1 MENSKFILQKGF
13 LRFSVLYICI
23 SSWPSQFNILVPP
36 LGGTFHFLLISG
48 SSVRTT
54 TILSIRNFTEEP
66 IEEKKF
72 LATNL
77 SMYPFLPQKRNRLRA
92 PTKTLMKI
100 TQKSKT
106 LLQQIFQSNTNLYN
120 ALLMIISIILLFN

>member
-13 LRFSVLYICI
+13 LRFFLYICI
-23 SSWPSQFNILVPP
+23 SSWPSQFNIILVPP
-36 LGGTFHFLLISG
+36 LGTFHFLLISG
-48 SSVRTT
+48 SGVRTT

-66 IEEKKF
+66 TEEKKF

-77 SMYPFLPQKRNRLRA
+77 SMYPFLPQKWNRLRA

-106 LLQQIFQSNTNLYN
+106 LWPQIFQSNTNLYN